1 MNTHFK
7 KLILSSSIALALASG
22 AAFSAAPPVSQDV
35 VDARQETQIWT
46 TYALNPYLRAND
58 LKVSVHK
65 GTATLR
71 GSVEEGINKEL
82 AEEIALG
89 VPGVKDVENQIKV
102 AGDYVAPDKSMSRS
116 YGETIDD
123 STITAVIK
131 SKLAWSKYTSS
142 LTTKVV
148 TKAGRVLL
156 TGSADSAESKELAG
170 RLAQNS
176 RGVTAVDKRLVVDG
190 AKATLAD
197 DAEHSMKSAGHDV
210 ADAWITTKVKSTF
223 MYSNN
228 VDGDDIAVSTSAG
241 IVTLT
246 GKLGSGVERSLA
258 IELAKNVRGV
268 KSVSAAGLVI

>member
-7 KLILSSSIALALASG
+7 KLILSSSIALAAVSG
-22 AAFSAAPPVSQDV
+22 AAFGAAPLVSQEV
-35 VDARQETQIWT
+35 IDARQETQIWT
-46 TYALNPYLRAND
+46 TYALNPYLRANE
-58 LKVSVHK
+58 LQVSVHK

-71 GSVEEGINKEL
+71 GSVDEGINKEL

-89 VPGVKDVENQIKV
+89 VAGVKEVDNKITVTDNFV
-102 AGDYVAPDKSMSRS
+102 TPDKSMARS

-123 STITAVIK
+123 STITAVVK
-131 SKLAWSKYTSS
+131 SKLAWSKYTSG

-148 TKAGRVLL
+148 TKSGRVLL

-176 RGVTAVDKRLVVDG
+176 RGVLAVDNRLVIEA
-190 AKATLAD
+190 AKPSVVD
-197 DAEHSMKSAGHDV
+197 DAEDSVKKAGHDV

-223 MYSNN
+223 LYSNN
-228 VDGDDIAVSTSAG
+228 VDAKDIDVTTTSG
-241 IVTLT
+241 VVTLS
-246 GKLGSGVERSLA
+246 GKVDSGVERSLA

-268 KSVSAAGLVI
+268 KSVSATSLTI

>member
-7 KLILSSSIALALASG
+7 KLILSSSIALAAVSG
-22 AAFSAAPPVSQDV
+22 AAFGAAPLVSQEV
-35 VDARQETQIWT
+35 IDARQETQIWT
-46 TYALNPYLRAND
+46 TYALNPYLRANE
-58 LKVSVHK
+58 LQVSVHK

-71 GSVEEGINKEL
+71 GSVDEGINKEL

-89 VPGVKDVENQIKV
+89 VAGVKEVDNKINVTDNFV
-102 AGDYVAPDKSMSRS
+102 TPDKSMARS

-123 STITAVIK
+123 STITAVVK
-131 SKLAWSKYTSS
+131 SKLAWSKYTSG

-148 TKAGRVLL
+148 TKSGRVLL

-176 RGVTAVDKRLVVDG
+176 RGVLAVDNRLVIEA
-190 AKATLAD
+190 AKPSVVD
-197 DAEHSMKSAGHDV
+197 DAEDSVKKAGHDV

-223 MYSNN
+223 LYSNN
-228 VDGDDIAVSTSAG
+228 VDAKDIDVTTTSG
-241 IVTLT
+241 VVTLS
-246 GKLGSGVERSLA
+246 GKVDSGVERSLA

-268 KSVSAAGLVI
+268 KSVSATSLTI

>member
-176 RGVTAVDKRLVVDG
+176 RGVTAVDNRLVVDG